1 MDLATFFQFALSGLI
16 TGCVYALVA
25 IGFVM
30 CANVSGIVNFAQGE
44 FVMIGGVVTAG
55 LVTMQVPLV
64 LAILIAL
71 AIGTVLGLLQERLTV
86 APIRSAPMF
95 LQATVALA
103 VSVLIRSIALVT
115 MGKDAYGMSGFSGDD
130 VFELLGAYLPMQ
142 ALWVWGATAALLAAT
157 FWLLRFTDL
166 GRAIRAVSI
175 NPRAAELM
183 GIRTSRMSML
193 VFAGTGAAG
202 ALVGVV
208 IAPITSAS
216 WDSGLEFGVKGFTAA
231 IIGGFRSPAWA
242 TLAALGLG
250 ALESLSAGYISSSTK
265 DIVTYGVLL
274 LYLMIRGGV
283 FALGGRTENRT
294 AGL

>member
-1 MDLATFFQFALSGLI
+1 MDFANFFQFALSGLI

-25 IGFVM
+25 IGFVL

-44 FVMIGGVVTAG
+44 FVMIGGVIAAG
-55 LVTMQVPLV
+55 LVTMQIPLAA
-64 LAILIAL
+64 AIVVAVIAG
-71 AIGTVLGLLQERLTV
+71 AILGLLQERLTV
-86 APIRSAPMF
+86 APIRHAPMF

-103 VSVLIRSIALVT
+103 VSVLIRSVALVT
-115 MGKDAYGMSGFSGDD
+115 MGKDAYGMAGFSGDD

-142 ALWVWGATAALLAAT
+142 ALWVWGATAALLAVT
-157 FWLLRFTDL
+157 FWLLRYTDL

-183 GIRTSRMSML
+183 GIRTGRMTML
-193 VFAGTGAAG
+193 VFAASGAAG
-202 ALVGVV
+202 AMVGVV

-231 IIGGFRSPAWA
+231 IIGGFRSPTWA

-250 ALESLSAGYISSSTK
+250 ALESLSAGYVSSSTK

-283 FALGGRTENRT
+283 FAIGGRTENR
-294 AGL
+294 AASL

>member
-1 MDLATFFQFALSGLI
+1 MDFANFFQFALSGLI

-25 IGFVM
+25 IGFVL

-44 FVMIGGVVTAG
+44 FVMIGGVIAAG
-55 LVTMQVPLV
+55 LVTMQIPLAA
-64 LAILIAL
+64 AIAVAVIA
-71 AIGTVLGLLQERLTV
+71 GTVLGLLQERLTV
-86 APIRSAPMF
+86 APIRHAPMF

-103 VSVLIRSIALVT
+103 VSVLIRSVALVT
-115 MGKDAYGMSGFSGDD
+115 MGKDAYGMAGFSGDD
-130 VFELLGAYLPMQ
+130 VFELLGAYLPIQ
-142 ALWVWGATAALLAAT
+142 ALWVWGATAALLSVT

-183 GIRTSRMSML
+183 GIRTGRMTML
-193 VFAGTGAAG
+193 VFAASGAAG
-202 ALVGVV
+202 AMVGVV

-242 TLAALGLG
+242 TLAALALG
-250 ALESLSAGYISSSTK
+250 ALESLSAGYVSSSTK

-283 FALGGRTENRT
+283 FVIGGRTESR
-294 AGL
+294 AASL

>member
-1 MDLATFFQFALSGLI
+1 MGL
-16 TGCVYALVA
+16 G
-25 IGFVM
+25 
-30 CANVSGIVNFAQGE
+30 
-44 FVMIGGVVTAG
+44 
-55 LVTMQVPLV
+55 
-64 LAILIAL
+64 
-71 AIGTVLGLLQERLTV
+71 R
-86 APIRSAPMF
+86 
-95 LQATVALA
+95 
-103 VSVLIRSIALVT
+103 
-115 MGKDAYGMSGFSGDD
+115 
-130 VFELLGAYLPMQ
+130 
-142 ALWVWGATAALLAAT
+142 TAALLAVT

-183 GIRTSRMSML
+183 GIRTGRMTML
-193 VFAGTGAAG
+193 VFAASGAAG
-202 ALVGVV
+202 AMVGVV

-283 FALGGRTENRT
+283 FAIGGRTENRA